1 MDYYFTPLSL
11 FITIVST
18 LSLLVLVDIVRNAI
32 RDLTKE

>member
-18 LSLLVLVDIVRNAI
+18 LTLLVLVDIIRNALNDI
-32 RDLTKE
+32 RNK